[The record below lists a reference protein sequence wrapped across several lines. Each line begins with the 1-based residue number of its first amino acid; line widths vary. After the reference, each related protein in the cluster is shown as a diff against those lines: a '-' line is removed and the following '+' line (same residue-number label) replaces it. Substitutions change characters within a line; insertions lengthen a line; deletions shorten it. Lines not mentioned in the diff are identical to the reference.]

1 MVYITMNMYKN
12 LNNTTFFTLNELTLL
27 HKIYYWTTKCGR
39 QIEGLNGKWIYNTLN
54 SWLEQFPYW
63 SMSTLRRTIKSLEE
77 SGILLSKKVN
87 AKRWKHTKWYS
98 IDFNKLNKIAN
109 NNSIKQN
116 NDTIRG
122 GNKKNKDSN
131 ITLVEKRTNRCVQNE
146 QIIYT
151 NNIYTKDTKVSSS
164 KRSKKKNIFKS
175 LNQELDSKLNK
186 LIEKKVNK
194 KLSYINKNENKE
206 TESKLSNGQLEKVTE
221 MKEVWNKVFE
231 YSINPIKA
239 YINRRNEKIL
249 YRLIEEKLEGDIDKW
264 REYACKVNSSKF
276 LMGEKKTKKGFKA
289 SFAWLIKEETVDKI
303 NSGEY
308 GIGDRE
314 LDVNNVFSN
323 VEAQKE
329 EIIKTA
335 DKKITEYV
343 RQKIDDKK
351 EQKELE
357 DYIKKGEYT
366 GDSDK
371 YGIGIYVQNIGS
383 YSLINNPDNKG
394 VLKTI
399 YETYIVKKYFRRS
412 RFKIREQLRE
422 MVNKQMKEES
432 ILGSFYLLKNI
443 KDSLN
448 FNCIENNN
456 LDLLIYS

>member
-1 MVYITMNMYKN
+1 MKN
-12 LNNTTFFTLNELTLL
+12 LTSQIHLYHNKVGKNEFNFLN
-27 HKIYYWTTKCGR
+27 KVIYWLTKCGR
-39 QIEGLNGKWIYNTLN
+39 NIDNLEGKWIYNTLN

-63 SMSTLRRTIKSLEE
+63 SMSTLRRTIKSLEK

-98 IDFNKLNKIAN
+98 INFNNLNKIAN
-109 NNSIKQN
+109 NNNIKQN
-116 NDTIRG
+116 NDVIQRD
-122 GNKKNKDSN
+122 NKKNKDSN

-164 KRSKKKNIFKS
+164 KDTKKNNLFKS
-175 LNQELDSKLNK
+175 LNYEFNSQLNK

-194 KLSYINKNENKE
+194 KLSSITKNENKE
-206 TESKLSNGQLEKVTE
+206 TESKLNKDQLEKVKE

-239 YINRRNEKIL
+239 YINKSNEKSL
-249 YRLIEEKLEGDIDKW
+249 YRLIYEKFEGNIDKW
-264 REYACKVNSSKF
+264 KEYACKVNSSKF
-276 LMGEKKTKKGFKA
+276 LMGEKKTKKDFKA

-303 NSGEY
+303 NAGEY

-314 LDVNNVFSN
+314 LDINNVSSN

-335 DKKITEYV
+335 DKKITEYLK
-343 RQKIDDKK
+343 QKIDDGK

-357 DYIKKGEYT
+357 DYIKKKEYT
-366 GDSDK
+366 EDRDK

-394 VLKTI
+394 ILKTI
-399 YETYIVKKYFRRS
+399 YETYIVKKYFKRS
-412 RFKIREQLRE
+412 RFKIKEQLRE
-422 MVNKQMKEES
+422 MVNEQMKEES
-432 ILGSFYLLKNI
+432 ILGNFNLLKKL
-443 KDSLN
+443 KDNLDL
-448 FNCIENNN
+448 NCIEKSN
-456 LDLLIYS
+456 LDMLTYS

>member
-1 MVYITMNMYKN
+1 MKN
-12 LNNTTFFTLNELTLL
+12 NFNHNQSTFIKQL
-27 HKIYYWTTKCGR
+27 IYWISKCGR
-39 QIEGLNGKWIYNTLN
+39 TVDNLEGKWIYNTLN

-87 AKRWKHTKWYS
+87 AKHWKHTKWYS
-98 IDFNKLNKIAN
+98 IDFNKLNKVVDN
-109 NNSIKQN
+109 NNQTN
-116 NDTIRG
+116 NIE
-122 GNKKNKDSN
+122 
-131 ITLVEKRTNRCVQNE
+131 LVEKRTTRCVQNE

-186 LIEKKVNK
+186 LIEKIVNK

-206 TESKLSNGQLEKVTE
+206 TESKLSKGQLEKVTE

-448 FNCIENNN
+448 FNCIEKNNIDF
-456 LDLLIYS
+456 LTYS